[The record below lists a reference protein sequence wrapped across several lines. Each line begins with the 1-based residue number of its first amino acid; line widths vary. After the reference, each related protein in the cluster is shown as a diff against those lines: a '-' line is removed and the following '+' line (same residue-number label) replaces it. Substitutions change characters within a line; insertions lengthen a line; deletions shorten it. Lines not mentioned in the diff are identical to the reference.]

1 MIKAPKILNETSN
14 KYVIT
19 DSISKKMLSKA
30 DIFINKQIRIELYR
44 NEAIRYLNSKNKL
57 IPVIIM
63 ILVNE

>member
-14 KYVIT
+14 KYVIS

-44 NEAIRYLNSKNKL
+44 NEAIRCLNSKNKL